1 MLPAAALLP
10 GFPGNGRGCPC
21 RHHPHPPPGLP
32 PLATCPPAR
41 APGLSLWPPAGPR
54 PHAGVKNL
62 PAGFQE
68 GGAGLPELTRRTPHR
83 APPPPRAPC
92 PACTA
97 PPAGRRCPSRTPG
110 SGPAPTDPA
119 SACGPG
125 SPTTTRSRNRWT
137 VRPGRGAWG
146 GVQGRPG
153 KVRHRLC
160 PHPAPGVFVYPLA
173 EAEVVSGFE
182 AEAAGR
188 RVSFQLQSR
197 RRSQAACCS
206 ALGPALGA
214 STPRR
219 CTQGESRALPAPSPE
234 SRRTVH
240 RIPLQAPALHPTSP
254 CPVPPTL
261 VTAFSFIDSHFH
273 STIEG
278 CAPDAHPVL
287 VGCEPGL
294 IQGLQPGGQTR
305 QAVHKA
311 LPSGALA
318 PGPGTGFW
326 SSLSPS
332 ISHKKW
338 HKGAQRVL
346 GEEIEAL
353 PSARIPGS
361 HFTLYLFVHSL
372 DSCTWGL
379 PSG

>member
-1 MLPAAALLP
+1 MPISPPPPPQVSLPSPPVRQLEPQGSASRPPQVHVPVPDLPAS
-10 GFPGNGRGCPC
+10 FR
-21 RHHPHPPPGLP
+21 
-32 PLATCPPAR
+32 
-41 APGLSLWPPAGPR
+41 
-54 PHAGVKNL
+54 
-62 PAGFQE
+62 E
-68 GGAGLPELTRRTPHR
+68 GGAGRPELTLRTPHR
-83 APPPPRAPC
+83 ATPPPRAPC

-97 PPAGRRCPSRTPG
+97 PPAGRRCPSWTPG

-125 SPTTTRSRNRWT
+125 SPTTTRSRSRWT

-146 GVQGRPG
+146 GGQGRPG

-219 CTQGESRALPAPSPE
+219 CAQGEFRALPAPSLE

-254 CPVPPTL
+254 CPAPPPHPRHC
-261 VTAFSFIDSHFH
+261 FFIH
-273 STIEG
+273 
-278 CAPDAHPVL
+278 
-287 VGCEPGL
+287 
-294 IQGLQPGGQTR
+294 
-305 QAVHKA
+305 
-311 LPSGALA
+311 
-318 PGPGTGFW
+318 
-326 SSLSPS
+326 
-332 ISHKKW
+332 
-338 HKGAQRVL
+338 
-346 GEEIEAL
+346 
-353 PSARIPGS
+353 
-361 HFTLYLFVHSL
+361 
-372 DSCTWGL
+372 
-379 PSG
+379 